1 MSTHQSKDA
10 VLLIACS
17 LFFLLAKKKRNLSER
32 SLARNNLEKSDS
44 SRHWMS
50 QKIES
55 DPLHHQRMD
64 ALIDQKKRTY
74 ANFEQSIKYFFIYKE
89 NTSFRAERFR
99 WSFNNKKRN
108 LTDLKSI
115 PLVFFLR
122 NPPSFLCGSIFIG
135 QLFFYVVAHT
145 FSSTAFDKRVI
156 AFFFVKKETAPSTGS
171 QIVFQVDNE
180 DILKKYEERL
190 QLK

>member
-17 LFFLLAKKKRNLSER
+17 LFFCKPKKRNLSER

-115 PLVFFLR
+115 PLVFFSTESTEFPMRIDFYWPTFFLR
-122 NPPSFLCGSIFIG
+122 CRSHF
-135 QLFFYVVAHT
+135 QFY
-145 FSSTAFDKRVI
+145 SLR
-156 AFFFVKKETAPSTGS
+156 
-171 QIVFQVDNE
+171 
-180 DILKKYEERL
+180 
-190 QLK
+190 

>member
-1 MSTHQSKDA
+1 
-10 VLLIACS
+10 
-17 LFFLLAKKKRNLSER
+17 
-32 SLARNNLEKSDS
+32 
-44 SRHWMS
+44 MS

-115 PLVFFLR
+115 PLVFFSTESTEFPMR
-122 NPPSFLCGSIFIG
+122 IDFYWPT
-135 QLFFYVVAHT
+135 FFYVVAHT

-156 AFFFVKKETAPSTGS
+156 AFFLSKKETAPSTGS